1 MDLRFP
7 LACFGFSMAMLAV
20 GGCSPDDE
28 HQQASLEQRSAA
40 FEQSLDGIKDQ
51 QLKDAVADLGG
62 SLLLLERARLKLQ
75 DKPIETEYGA
85 DDLALLK
92 HYPSSQALT
101 DTYIN
106 GLFVLRKHSSSDYLT
121 DLEPVFP
128 FPLNSA
134 AEFPFPHA
142 LEWQSVTLS
151 NKQVVPFQPEWSESD
166 PGIQLSPSSANLSNP
181 DDLTVTYPYIDGIE
195 TANTQQPQPLTLHGK
210 VEVIAPG
217 KVVNFNLTAKD
228 VGKTRTDGTI
238 SVTLLALGKNF
249 AEVDIVNSAPLAEQ
263 VRDTPLNP
271 LIIQAR
277 DTSGQFLTRS
287 GSINENAEQLAFYQQ
302 QLAEM
307 LKQTAWSD
315 AFEQQLDNEQ
325 KAFDQLHPHHYSK
338 VFFNGTVANVDINV
352 LDFSSA
358 IVTRKSLD
366 LPVRML
372 DKNVVGKEIQPLALN
387 VVVYDDQAANAL
399 KDATLTPE
407 QLEKSVVISQSVE
420 DASAASLEF
429 SHPATFNSEMLGAL
443 PDKSDAPVTFFAED
457 DKGNRSE
464 PLELPAEAFDVDP
477 HAGVITYDLNLFP
490 ETPAYAVGSIPLFIA
505 DIDKQVLDIAHLPKG
520 LELKGN
526 ALIVDQNVFPA
537 EAWRFFAKDDT
548 GNYLKEVTAVSHST
562 EPDGPPVFDV
572 HYFYGQPTQLE
583 SYARTALNP
592 VEYGFEVKL
601 DKAPEASTPR

>member
-307 LKQTAWSD
+307 LKQAAWSD

-358 IVTRKSLD
+358 VVTRKSLD

>member
-7 LACFGFSMAMLAV
+7 LACFGFSMALLAV

-106 GLFVLRKHSSSDYLT
+106 GLFVLRKASSSDYLT

-195 TANTQQPQPLTLHGK
+195 TANSQQPQPVTLHGK

-217 KVVNFNLTAKD
+217 NVVNFNLNAKD

-277 DTSGQFLTRS
+277 DATGQFLTRS

-315 AFEQQLDNEQ
+315 AFEQQLDSEQ
-325 KAFDQLHPHHYSK
+325 KAFDQQHPHHYSK
-338 VFFNGTVANVDINV
+338 VYFNGSVESVDINV
-352 LDFSSA
+352 LDFSTA
-358 IVTRKSLD
+358 NVTRKTLD
-366 LPVRML
+366 LPVRTL
-372 DKNVVGKEIQPLALN
+372 DKNVVGTQIQPLPLN
-387 VVVYDDQAANAL
+387 VVVYDDQAASYL
-399 KDATLTPE
+399 KDATLAPE
-407 QLEKSVVISQSVE
+407 QLEKSIVISQSVD

-429 SHPATFNSEMLGAL
+429 SHPATFNDEMLGAL

-457 DKGNRSE
+457 EKGNRSE

-477 HAGVITYDLNLFP
+477 HTGVITYDLNLFP
-490 ETPAYAVGSIPLFIA
+490 ETPAYAVGSMPLFVA
-505 DIDKQVLDIAHLPKG
+505 DIDKKVLDIAHLPKG
-520 LELKGN
+520 LEVKGN
-526 ALIVDQNVFPA
+526 ALIVDQKLFPA
-537 EAWRFFAKDDT
+537 EAWRFYAKDDT
-548 GNYLKEVTAVSHST
+548 GNYLKEVLSVSHSAQ
-562 EPDGPPVFDV
+562 PDGPPVFDV
-572 HYFYGQPTQLE
+572 VYFYGQPTQLE
-583 SYARTALNP
+583 SYARTDLSP

-601 DKAPEASTPR
+601 DKAPEASTPQ

>member
-358 IVTRKSLD
+358 VVTRKSLD

>member
-106 GLFVLRKHSSSDYLT
+106 GLFVLRKASSSDYLT

-358 IVTRKSLD
+358 VVTRKSLD

-399 KDATLTPE
+399 KDATLAPE

>member
-7 LACFGFSMAMLAV
+7 LACFGFSMALLAM

-28 HQQASLEQRSAA
+28 HRQASLEERSAA
-40 FEQSLDGIKDQ
+40 FEQSLDSIKDQ
-51 QLKDAVADLGG
+51 QLKDAIADLGG

-75 DKPIETEYGA
+75 DKPVETEYGT

-92 HYPSSQALT
+92 HYPSTQALT

-106 GLFVLRKHSSSDYLT
+106 GLFVLRKNSSSDYLT

-128 FPLNSA
+128 FPLNSTS
-134 AEFPFPHA
+134 EFPFPHA

-151 NKQVVPFQPEWSESD
+151 NKQEVPFAPEWSETD

-195 TANTQQPQPLTLHGK
+195 TANSQQPQPVTLHGK

-217 KVVNFNLTAKD
+217 NVVNFNLNAKD

-277 DTSGQFLTRS
+277 DATGQFLTRS

-315 AFEQQLDNEQ
+315 AFEQQLDSEQ
-325 KAFDQLHPHHYSK
+325 KAFDQQHPHHYSK
-338 VFFNGTVANVDINV
+338 VYFNGSVENVDINV
-352 LDFSSA
+352 LDFSTA
-358 IVTRKSLD
+358 NVTRKTLD
-366 LPVRML
+366 LPVRTL
-372 DKNVVGKEIQPLALN
+372 DKNVVGTQIQPLPLN
-387 VVVYDDQAANAL
+387 VVVYDDQATSYL
-399 KDATLTPE
+399 KDATLAPE
-407 QLEKSVVISQSVE
+407 QLEKSVVISQSVD

-429 SHPATFNSEMLGAL
+429 SHPATFNDEMLGAL

-457 DKGNRSE
+457 EKGNRSE

-505 DIDKQVLDIAHLPKG
+505 DIDKKVLDIARLPKG

-526 ALIVDQNVFPA
+526 TLIVDQKLFPA
-537 EAWRFFAKDDT
+537 EAWRFYAKDDT
-548 GNYLKEVTAVSHST
+548 GNYLKEVAAVSHST
-562 EPDGPPVFDV
+562 GPDGAAVFDV

-583 SYARTALNP
+583 SYARTALDP

-601 DKAPEASTPR
+601 DKAPQASTPQ

>member
-7 LACFGFSMAMLAV
+7 LACFGLSMALLAV

-28 HQQASLEQRSAA
+28 HQQASLEERSAA

-85 DDLALLK
+85 DDLAVLK

-106 GLFVLRKHSSSDYLT
+106 GLFVLRKNTSSDYLT

-134 AEFPFPHA
+134 SEFPFPHA

-151 NKQVVPFQPEWSESD
+151 NKQEVPFAPEWSESD

-181 DDLTVTYPYIDGIE
+181 DDLTVTYPYIDGVE

-228 VGKTRTDGTI
+228 VGKTSTDGTI

-249 AEVDIVNSAPLAEQ
+249 AEVDIVNSAALAEQ

-277 DTSGQFLTRS
+277 DRTGQFLTRS

-325 KAFDQLHPHHYSK
+325 KAFDQQHPHHYSK
-338 VFFNGTVANVDINV
+338 VYFNGTVENVDINV
-352 LDFSSA
+352 LDFSTA
-358 IVTRKSLD
+358 NVTRKSLD
-366 LPVRML
+366 LPVRTL
-372 DKNVVGKEIQPLALN
+372 DKNVLGKDIQPLPLN
-387 VVVYDDQAANAL
+387 VVVYDDQAANYL
-399 KDATLTPE
+399 KDATLAPE
-407 QLEKSVVISQSVE
+407 QLEKSVVISQSVD

-429 SHPATFNSEMLGAL
+429 SHPATFNGEMLGTL
-443 PDKSDAPVTFFAED
+443 PDTSDAPVTFFAED
-457 DKGNRSE
+457 DNGNRSE

-505 DIDKQVLDIAHLPKG
+505 DIDKQELDITRLPKG

-526 ALIVDQNVFPA
+526 ALIVDQKCSRPRLGAFMP
-537 EAWRFFAKDDT
+537 
-548 GNYLKEVTAVSHST
+548 
-562 EPDGPPVFDV
+562 
-572 HYFYGQPTQLE
+572 
-583 SYARTALNP
+583 RTTR
-592 VEYGFEVKL
+592 VII
-601 DKAPEASTPR
+601 

>member
-7 LACFGFSMAMLAV
+7 LACFGFSMALLAV

-106 GLFVLRKHSSSDYLT
+106 GLFVLRKASSSDYLT

-195 TANTQQPQPLTLHGK
+195 TANTQQPQPMTLHGK

-277 DTSGQFLTRS
+277 DASGQFLTRS

-358 IVTRKSLD
+358 VVTRKSLD

>member
-277 DTSGQFLTRS
+277 DASGQFLTRS

-358 IVTRKSLD
+358 VVTRKSLD

-592 VEYGFEVKL
+592 VEYGFEIKL

>member
-7 LACFGFSMAMLAV
+7 LACFGFSMALLAV

-106 GLFVLRKHSSSDYLT
+106 GLFVLRKASSSDYLT

-181 DDLTVTYPYIDGIE
+181 DDLTVTYPYIDGVE
-195 TANTQQPQPLTLHGK
+195 TANTQQPQPMTLQGK

-277 DTSGQFLTRS
+277 DASGQFLTRS

-358 IVTRKSLD
+358 IVTRKALD

-399 KDATLTPE
+399 KDATLAPE

>member
-7 LACFGFSMAMLAV
+7 LACFGFSMALLAV

-106 GLFVLRKHSSSDYLT
+106 GLFVLRKASSSDYLT

-195 TANTQQPQPLTLHGK
+195 TANTQQPQPMTLQGK

-217 KVVNFNLTAKD
+217 KVVNFNLTTKD

-277 DTSGQFLTRS
+277 DASGQFLTRS

-358 IVTRKSLD
+358 IVTRKALD

-399 KDATLTPE
+399 KDATLAPE

-505 DIDKQVLDIAHLPKG
+505 DIDKQVLDITRLPKG
-520 LELKGN
+520 LELKGH
-526 ALIVDQNVFPA
+526 ALIVDQKVFPA
-537 EAWRFFAKDDT
+537 EAWRFFAKDET
-548 GNYLKEVTAVSHST
+548 GNYLKEVAAVSHST
-562 EPDGPPVFDV
+562 EPDGAPVFDV

>member
-217 KVVNFNLTAKD
+217 KVVNFNLTAQD

-358 IVTRKSLD
+358 VVTRKSLD

>member
-7 LACFGFSMAMLAV
+7 LACFGFSMALLAV

-106 GLFVLRKHSSSDYLT
+106 GLFVLRKASSSDYLT

-181 DDLTVTYPYIDGIE
+181 DDLTVTYPYIDGVE
-195 TANTQQPQPLTLHGK
+195 TANTQQPQPMTLQGK

-277 DTSGQFLTRS
+277 DASGQFLTRS

-358 IVTRKSLD
+358 IVTRKTLD

-399 KDATLTPE
+399 KDATLAPE

-477 HAGVITYDLNLFP
+477 HTGVITYDLNLFP

-505 DIDKQVLDIAHLPKG
+505 DIDKQVLDITRLPKG

-526 ALIVDQNVFPA
+526 ALIVDQKVFPA
-537 EAWRFFAKDDT
+537 EAWRFFAKDET
-548 GNYLKEVTAVSHST
+548 GNYLKEVAAVSHST
-562 EPDGPPVFDV
+562 EPDGAPVFDV

-592 VEYGFEVKL
+592 IEYGFEVKL

>member
-7 LACFGFSMAMLAV
+7 LACFGLSMALLAT
-20 GGCSPDDE
+20 GGCSPDDK
-28 HQQASLEQRSAA
+28 HQQASLEERSAA
-40 FEQSLDGIKDQ
+40 FEKSLDAIKDQ

-75 DKPIETEYGA
+75 DKPVETEYA
-85 DDLALLK
+85 TDDLALLK
-92 HYPSSQALT
+92 HYPSSQALS

-106 GLFVLRKHSSSDYLT
+106 GLFVLRKNSSSDYLT

-134 AEFPFPHA
+134 SEFPFPHA

-151 NKQVVPFQPEWSESD
+151 NKQEIPFQPEWSETD

-195 TANTQQPQPLTLHGK
+195 VDNTQQPQPLMLHGK

-217 KVVNFNLTAKD
+217 KVVNFNLSSKD

-249 AEVDIVNSAPLAEQ
+249 AEVDIVNSAALAEQ

-277 DTSGQFLTRS
+277 DHSGQFLSRA

-315 AFEQQLDNEQ
+315 AFEQQLDTEQ
-325 KAFDQLHPHHYSK
+325 KAFDQKHPHHYSK
-338 VFFNGTVANVDINV
+338 VYFNGVVENVDINV
-352 LDFSSA
+352 LDFSTA
-358 IVTRKSLD
+358 NVTRKALD
-366 LPVRML
+366 LPVRKL
-372 DKNVVGKEIQPLALN
+372 DKTVVGKAIQPLPLN
-387 VVVYDDQAANAL
+387 VVVYDDQAASYL
-399 KDATLTPE
+399 KDANLDPE
-407 QLEKSVVISQSVE
+407 QLEKNVVISQSVD
-420 DASAASLEF
+420 DASAATIEF
-429 SHPATFNSEMLGAL
+429 SHPATFNDEMLGAL
-443 PDKSDAPVTFFAED
+443 PDTSDAPVTFFAED
-457 DKGNRSE
+457 DNGNRGE

-477 HAGVITYDLNLFP
+477 HTGVITYDLNLFP
-490 ETPAYAVGSIPLFIA
+490 ETPAYAIGSIPLFVA
-505 DIDKQVLDIAHLPKG
+505 DIDKQALDIAHLPKG
-520 LELKGN
+520 LELKDN
-526 ALIVDQNVFPA
+526 ALIVDQKLFPA
-537 EAWRFFAKDDT
+537 EAWRFYAKDDT
-548 GNYLKEVTAVSHST
+548 GNYLKEVVAVSHLT
-562 EPDGPPVFDV
+562 EPNGSPIFDV

-583 SYARTALNP
+583 SYARIALNP

-601 DKAPEASTPR
+601 DKAPEASTPQ

>member
-1 MDLRFP
+1 MYLRFP
-7 LACFGFSMAMLAV
+7 LACFGFSMTLLAI

-28 HQQASLEQRSAA
+28 HQKASLEERSAA
-40 FEQSLDGIKDQ
+40 FEQSLDTIKDQ
-51 QLKDAVADLGG
+51 QLKDAIADLGG

-75 DKPIETEYGA
+75 DKPVETEYGT

-92 HYPSSQALT
+92 HYPSSQALS

-106 GLFVLRKHSSSDYLT
+106 GLFVLRKNTSSDYLT

-134 AEFPFPHA
+134 SEFPFPHA

-151 NKQVVPFQPEWSESD
+151 NKQVVPFAPEWSETD

-195 TANTQQPQPLTLHGK
+195 VENTQQPQPLILHGK

-217 KVVNFNLTAKD
+217 KVVNFNLDAKD

-238 SVTLLALGKNF
+238 SVTLLALGHNY

-277 DTSGQFLTRS
+277 DHSGQFLSRS
-287 GSINENAEQLAFYQQ
+287 GSINENPEQLAFYQQ

-325 KAFDQLHPHHYSK
+325 KAFDQKHPHHYSK
-338 VFFNGTVANVDINV
+338 VYFNGTVEHVDINV
-352 LDFSSA
+352 LDFSTA
-358 IVTRKSLD
+358 DLTRKSLD
-366 LPVRML
+366 LPVLKL
-372 DKNVVGKEIQPLALN
+372 DKAVVGKDIQPLPIS
-387 VVVYDDQAANAL
+387 VVVYDDQAANYL
-399 KDATLTPE
+399 KNATLEPE
-407 QLEKSVVISQSVE
+407 QLEKSVVISQSVD
-420 DASAASLEF
+420 DASAATLEF
-429 SHPATFNSEMLGAL
+429 SHPATFNDEMLGAL
-443 PDKSDAPVTFFAED
+443 PQRSDAPVTFFAED
-457 DKGNRSE
+457 EKGNRSE
-464 PLELPAEAFDVDP
+464 PLELPTEAFDVDP
-477 HAGVITYDLNLFP
+477 EAGVITYDLNLFP

-505 DIDKQVLDIAHLPKG
+505 DIDKQVLEVIHLPKG

-526 ALIVDQNVFPA
+526 TLIVDQKVFPA
-537 EAWRFFAKDDT
+537 EAWRFYAKDGT
-548 GNYLKEVTAVSHST
+548 GNYLKEVIAVRHSD
-562 EPDGPPVFDV
+562 EPDGPPGFDV

-601 DKAPEASTPR
+601 DKAPQASMPQ

>member
-7 LACFGFSMAMLAV
+7 LACFGFSMALLAV

-106 GLFVLRKHSSSDYLT
+106 GLFVLRKASSSDYLT

-195 TANTQQPQPLTLHGK
+195 TANTQQPQPMTLHGK

-277 DTSGQFLTRS
+277 DASGQFLTRS

-358 IVTRKSLD
+358 IVTRKALD

-399 KDATLTPE
+399 KGATLAPE

-505 DIDKQVLDIAHLPKG
+505 DIDKQVLDITRLPKG

-526 ALIVDQNVFPA
+526 ALIVDQKVFPA
-537 EAWRFFAKDDT
+537 EAWRFFAKDET
-548 GNYLKEVTAVSHST
+548 GNYLKEVAAVSHST
-562 EPDGPPVFDV
+562 EPDGAPVFDV

>member
-1 MDLRFP
+1 MYLRFP
-7 LACFGFSMAMLAV
+7 LACFGFSMTLLAI

-28 HQQASLEQRSAA
+28 HQQASLEERSAA
-40 FEQSLDGIKDQ
+40 FEQSLDTIKDQ
-51 QLKDAVADLGG
+51 QLKDAIADLGG

-75 DKPIETEYGA
+75 DKPVETEYGT

-92 HYPSSQALT
+92 HYPSSQALS

-106 GLFVLRKHSSSDYLT
+106 GLFVLRKNTSSDYLT

-134 AEFPFPHA
+134 SELPFPHA

-151 NKQVVPFQPEWSESD
+151 NKQVVPFAPEWSETD

-195 TANTQQPQPLTLHGK
+195 VENTQQPQPLILHGK

-217 KVVNFNLTAKD
+217 KVVNFNLDAKD

-238 SVTLLALGKNF
+238 SVTLLALGHNY

-277 DTSGQFLTRS
+277 DHSGQFLSRS
-287 GSINENAEQLAFYQQ
+287 GSINENPEQLAFYQQ

-325 KAFDQLHPHHYSK
+325 KAFDQKHPHHYSK
-338 VFFNGTVANVDINV
+338 VYFNGTVKHVDINV
-352 LDFSSA
+352 LDFSTA
-358 IVTRKSLD
+358 DLTRKSLD
-366 LPVRML
+366 LPVLKL
-372 DKNVVGKEIQPLALN
+372 DKAVVGKDIQPLPIS
-387 VVVYDDQAANAL
+387 VVVYDDQAANYL
-399 KDATLTPE
+399 KNATLDPE
-407 QLEKSVVISQSVE
+407 QLEKSVVISQSVD
-420 DASAASLEF
+420 DASAATLEF
-429 SHPATFNSEMLGAL
+429 SHPATFNDEMLGAL
-443 PDKSDAPVTFFAED
+443 PQRSDAPVTFFAED
-457 DKGNRSE
+457 EKGNRSE
-464 PLELPAEAFDVDP
+464 PLELPTEAFDVDP
-477 HAGVITYDLNLFP
+477 EAGVITYDLNLFP

-505 DIDKQVLDIAHLPKG
+505 DIDKQVLEVTHLPKG

-526 ALIVDQNVFPA
+526 TLIVDQKVFPA
-537 EAWRFFAKDDT
+537 EAWRFYAKDGT
-548 GNYLKEVTAVSHST
+548 GNYLKEVIAVRHSD
-562 EPDGPPVFDV
+562 EPDGPPAFDV

-601 DKAPEASTPR
+601 DKAPQASMPQ